1 MQKEKLIPSH
11 HDFNS
16 IEFEGFRNVRTDL
29 RICSYL
35 LGYWTD
41 DCR

>member
-16 IEFEGFRNVRTDL
+16 IEFEGFRNVGTDL
-29 RICSYL
+29 RVCPDRNEAQEKS
-35 LGYWTD
+35 
-41 DCR
+41 R